1 MFKKGYKKKLV
12 EKLKS
17 YQEGALKTKY
27 DVGFYNGL
35 EVAIATIEE
44 RNPNIVFAEFE
55 EEEKQEKPKGR
66 TLYSGRI
73 KKEGVI

>member
-1 MFKKGYKKKLV
+1 MFKKGYKKKLA

-17 YQEGALKTKY
+17 YQEGTLKSMY

-35 EVAIATIEE
+35 EVALATIEE
-44 RNPNIVFAEFE
+44 RNPNIVFAEF

-73 KKEGVI
+73 KKEG

>member
-1 MFKKGYKKKLV
+1 MFKRGYKKKLA

-17 YQEGALKTKY
+17 YQEGTLKSKY

-55 EEEKQEKPKGR
+55 EEEKREKPKGR

-73 KKEGVI
+73 KKEG

>member
-1 MFKKGYKKKLV
+1 MFEKGYKKKLV
-12 EKLKS
+12 EQLKS
-17 YQEGALKTKY
+17 YQEGTLKSSY

-55 EEEKQEKPKGR
+55 EGEKEQKKSKGR

-73 KKEGVI
+73 KKEW